1 MHDEGGRR
9 QEARELAERKLDP
22 NVRFTSKQA
31 RRLRHLIGDS
41 NLDDD
46 DLRKL
51 IRDDVTSDTKSDE
64 APEPEEIDEPDAK
77 DSAGGGTSAGGDTGS
92 SSTVSSTPVN

>member
-1 MHDEGGRR
+1 M
-9 QEARELAERKLDP
+9 
-22 NVRFTSKQA
+22 SKQA

-46 DLRKL
+46 ELRKL
-51 IRDDVTSDTKSDE
+51 IRDDVTSYTKTDE

-77 DSAGGGTSAGGDTGS
+77 DSAGEGTSAGGDTGS
-92 SSTVSSTPVN
+92 GSTVSSTPVK